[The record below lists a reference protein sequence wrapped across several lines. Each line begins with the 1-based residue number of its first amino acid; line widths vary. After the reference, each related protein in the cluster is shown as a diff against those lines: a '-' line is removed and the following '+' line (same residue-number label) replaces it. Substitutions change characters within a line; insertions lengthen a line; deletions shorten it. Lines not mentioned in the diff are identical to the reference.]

1 MATKKTGKPNTP
13 PTPSPK
19 PDNPAYRTTPPQP
32 RQFLTPPPP
41 PPARPALTSAHLDAM
56 RYDQYA
62 LSVKDSKEAKIYK
75 DKADAIRAKLYPRG
89 PSQVDRAVNQLNAKV
104 ARQQPNA
111 NMSGGGTRSVLEGM
125 RSFMSGG
132 LRKGAK

>member
-1 MATKKTGKPNTP
+1 MAAKKTGKPKTTP
-13 PTPSPK
+13 PPSPK

-32 RQFLTPPPP
+32 RQLITTPP

-111 NMSGGGTRSVLEGM
+111 NMSRGGTRSVLEGL
-125 RSFMSGG
+125 RSFMGGGG
-132 LRKGAK
+132 LRKHGR